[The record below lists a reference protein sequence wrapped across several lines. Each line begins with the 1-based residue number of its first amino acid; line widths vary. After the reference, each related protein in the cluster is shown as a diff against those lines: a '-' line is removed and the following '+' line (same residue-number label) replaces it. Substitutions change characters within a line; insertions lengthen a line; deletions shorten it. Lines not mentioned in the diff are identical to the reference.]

1 MDGIEAAARL
11 VIGTTFPRLF
21 QLGERTE
28 FRIGKLTWTTDAST
42 FIISNDRISLLC
54 RVSEIIFGKRYSFSS
69 EVWSTRLP
77 TDKMAWLVTA
87 ADSKSLIRNGYVK
100 GLEEGLG
107 VDLEPVSSEG
117 FEERVALR

>member
-42 FIISNDRISLLC
+42 FIISNDRTSLLC
-54 RVSEIIFGKRYSFSS
+54 RVSEIIFGKR
-69 EVWSTRLP
+69 
-77 TDKMAWLVTA
+77 
-87 ADSKSLIRNGYVK
+87 SKSDIVAAK
-100 GLEEGLG
+100 GAIFPFCA
-107 VDLEPVSSEG
+107 V
-117 FEERVALR
+117 